1 MMLTKDRSMKISFS
15 ERVSERVF
23 TVRKKAK
30 NYIIIGLNFY

>member
-30 NYIIIGLNFY
+30 NYYNNKA